1 MNNKQKVNKITT
13 ASKSIINF
21 METTLYGTAQFIAL
35 GAMEINLLDFAIDGS
50 FDELYQYPKEYIA
63 VFLSPV
69 ILGSL
74 ITKLD
79 PNSETASSIN
89 DMVNQL
95 KPKVRK
101 KERL

>member
-13 ASKSIINF
+13 ASKSIIDF
-21 METTLYGTAQFIAL
+21 MESALYGTAQFIAL
-35 GAMEINLLDFAIDGS
+35 VAIEINALDFAIDGS
-50 FDELYQYPKEYIA
+50 FDGLYSHPKEYIA
-63 VFLSPV
+63 VFLSP
-69 ILGSL
+69 IIIGSL

-95 KPKVRK
+95 KPKIRK